1 MFFCRD
7 YEKFD
12 PFSSEQDVRV
22 RKSSTS
28 DVTWHKPSSK
38 SPLGCS
44 GSNSSNTGSGK
55 QFKFK
60 SRERKLS
67 GTGEEKKAFMLPSR
81 MLAKRALQ
89 FEDDVVNTDDC
100 WLSKSQAT
108 KSPAT
113 KLAMRQEKQR
123 KVSNDSD
130 FTNPGKC
137 V

>member
-1 MFFCRD
+1 M
-7 YEKFD
+7 
-12 PFSSEQDVRV
+12 RV

-44 GSNSSNTGSGK
+44 GSNSANSGSGK

-130 FTNPGKC
+130 STNLGEC
-137 V
+137 VRLMSILD